1 MKTILVVSRF
11 PTTTRRSL
19 PGDSSGQ
26 DLPTYFAK
34 QESRD
39 EVLDK
44 GFSLLRADL
53 AREFHTQIAEVN
65 GVPGCIGLAI
75 DFRPEERTVEIKGK
89 EPIEFYYFI
98 QVSLAKD
105 ETAWRYDGGKS
116 TQSLRHH
123 RQTRYRC

>member
-39 EVLDK
+39 EALDK
-44 GFSLLRADL
+44 GFALLRADL
-53 AREFHTQIAEVN
+53 AREFHTQIDEVN
-65 GVPGCIGLAI
+65 GEPGCSGTLGSAFVDKGSRVFRFAEEDMRPPETIWTRMRI
-75 DFRPEERTVEIKGK
+75 DSDADT
-89 EPIEFYYFI
+89 
-98 QVSLAKD
+98 
-105 ETAWRYDGGKS
+105 
-116 TQSLRHH
+116 RHK
-123 RQTRYRC
+123 R